1 MQKDAGLRHWRRGLG
16 AAGEA
21 LLDLFFPPRCPGCGR
36 VGSTFCDRCQAR
48 IEAPTAPACVRCGHP
63 TDTEQ
68 LCPTCRATPSSLD
81 RIAASA
87 IFTHP
92 LRDAIHELKYNDG
105 RSLARPLGARMAA
118 VWRQGN
124 FAADVIIPVP
134 LHAARL
140 AERGYNQ
147 SALLARIV
155 SREVGVPI
163 DEVALV
169 RAKATQQQAMLKAVE
184 RRENVEEAFTCRG
197 DVRGKHVVLVDDV
210 CTTGKHAGGVR
221 SSAARCGRGLASGP
235 SRWREPAGSRDTP
248 VPPRT
253 WLTSNARPHRAM
265 LLCANLLDTQPRPLY
280 NTHTEL
286 V

>member
-1 MQKDAGLRHWRRGLG
+1 MLEDAGLRNWRHGLF

-36 VGSTFCDRCQAR
+36 VGFTFCARCQAR
-48 IEAPTAPACVRCGHP
+48 IEPPTAPACIRCGHP
-63 TDTEQ
+63 TDAEQ
-68 LCPTCRATPSSLD
+68 LCPTCRETPSSLD
-81 RIAASA
+81 RIASSA
-87 IFTHP
+87 IFAHP

-118 VWRQGN
+118 AWRQGN

-134 LHAARL
+134 LHAERL

-163 DEVALV
+163 DEAALV

-184 RRENVEEAFTCRG
+184 RRENVRDAFACRG
-197 DVRGKHVVLVDDV
+197 DVSGKRVVLVDDV
-210 CTTGKHAGGVR
+210 CTTGSTLEACAAALRDSGAASVWAFTLARAPWTPGHTGPAPDAG
-221 SSAARCGRGLASGP
+221 LSG
-235 SRWREPAGSRDTP
+235 S
-248 VPPRT
+248 
-253 WLTSNARPHRAM
+253 
-265 LLCANLLDTQPRPLY
+265 
-280 NTHTEL
+280 
-286 V
+286 

>member
-1 MQKDAGLRHWRRGLG
+1 VLKDAGLRNWRHGLF

-36 VGSTFCDRCQAR
+36 VGFTFCDACQAQ
-48 IEAPTAPACVRCGHP
+48 IEPPTALACIRCGHL

-68 LCPTCRATPSSLD
+68 LCPTCREMPSSLD
-81 RIAASA
+81 RIASSA
-87 IFTHP
+87 IFAHP

-118 VWRQGN
+118 AWRQGN

-155 SREVGVPI
+155 SREAGVPI
-163 DEVALV
+163 DETALV
-169 RAKATQQQAMLKAVE
+169 RTKATQQQATLKALE
-184 RRENVEEAFTCRG
+184 RRKNVEEAFACRG
-197 DVRGKHVVLVDDV
+197 DVAGKNVVLVDDV
-210 CTTGKHAGGVR
+210 CTTGSTLEACAVTLRAAG
-221 SSAARCGRGLASGP
+221 AASVWAFTLARAHWEPGYAGP
-235 SRWREPAGSRDTP
+235 APDAY
-248 VPPRT
+248 
-253 WLTSNARPHRAM
+253 ARM
-265 LLCANLLDTQPRPLY
+265 
-280 NTHTEL
+280 
-286 V
+286 